1 MTPPIVKRYLIAFEK
16 YKWMGLASFTLVVV
30 GSTVVAMQ
38 PEPPASYIAEAALTY
53 SSPPVLFSVT
63 GGEIQQQG
71 QELTQETLLSD
82 QIVEAVA
89 TKVNVKPK
97 QIGQNV
103 ALSVP
108 AKSKPGEE
116 PASTL
121 IEIKYKDSNEKRAK
135 ETVQL
140 LMEAMIKLSGEINT
154 RRLNAI
160 IKKINERSPEI
171 KQDLQL
177 AEKKL
182 EQYDRIEG
190 PALLAAE
197 NGSLLTAITSS
208 QSQQRQIQLTL
219 SGVNAQIRSL
229 QKKLGLNSNEAYVS
243 SALSADPIIAN
254 LRSQI
259 YQVES
264 QMGVLAKQGAR
275 PELPQMVQ
283 LQRQKDAYEQL
294 LQQRAVEV
302 VGGGGAA
309 APLAGSIIDIR
320 SQSNLDPAR
329 QQLANQLVALQ
340 TQYET
345 LQQQLISLR
354 QDEERLRQMYAL
366 IPNKQLERSRLE
378 QEVTLKKAIY
388 DKMQAKLI
396 DAQAAE
402 AETVSSLSVAKV
414 PVVTADIK
422 PPKSVP
428 TTLAVGGFLGLIVG
442 GGVIFLLGSLEG
454 TFKTKEDI
462 RNSLKQREVA
472 LLGELPLM
480 PVEDLSAD
488 EVPTILSVYS
498 PYLEYYE
505 KFRSNLRR
513 LGGKNLKVILITS
526 VSSREGKT
534 VSAYNLGIASAQA
547 GKRTLIIETDLRSPS
562 RSPSLKVTID
572 SNANIEPLRYYGS
585 LSECIRLVPDI
596 ENLYIVPS
604 VGPVSQPAAILESS
618 ELRRLIE
625 DARERYDLV
634 IIDTNPISL
643 CNDAL
648 LIQPYS
654 DGIILV
660 TRPHYTQENMLGEVV
675 DELVES
681 ELGLVGA
688 IINGADIS
696 VPQLVESVSASGEE
710 SGEKAEVSAGD
721 CAKLTGFFK
730 RRGSQRRA
738 QRAAEF
744 CYKYN
749 AILQPCSS
757 VFICVHLCSISKTQ
771 ILSQHKFIIRVN
783 SSLTAIL
790 IILIQ

>member
-526 VSSREGKT
+526 VSSSEGKT
-534 VSAYNLGIASAQA
+534 VSAYNLGIASARA

-572 SNANIEPLRYYGS
+572 PNANIEPLRYYGS

-643 CNDAL
+643 SNDAL

-696 VPQLVESVSASGEE
+696 VLQLVELVSASGEE
-710 SGEKAEVSAGD
+710 SGEKAEVSAG
-721 CAKLTGFFK
+721 TV
-730 RRGSQRRA
+730 Q
-738 QRAAEF
+738 
-744 CYKYN
+744 N
-749 AILQPCSS
+749 
-757 VFICVHLCSISKTQ
+757 
-771 ILSQHKFIIRVN
+771 
-783 SSLTAIL
+783 
-790 IILIQ
+790 

>member
-71 QELTQETLLSD
+71 QELTPETLLSD

-526 VSSREGKT
+526 VSSSEGKT
-534 VSAYNLGIASAQA
+534 VSAYNLGIASARA

-572 SNANIEPLRYYGS
+572 PNANIEPLRYYGS

-643 CNDAL
+643 SNDAL

-696 VPQLVESVSASGEE
+696 VPQFVELVSASGEE
-710 SGEKAEVSAGD
+710 SGEKAEVSAG
-721 CAKLTGFFK
+721 TV
-730 RRGSQRRA
+730 Q
-738 QRAAEF
+738 
-744 CYKYN
+744 N
-749 AILQPCSS
+749 
-757 VFICVHLCSISKTQ
+757 
-771 ILSQHKFIIRVN
+771 
-783 SSLTAIL
+783 
-790 IILIQ
+790 